1 MDVKNNDLNVQCYC
15 CGYFSLSE
23 RGQYEICDVCF
34 WEDDGC
40 FDLEKIS
47 HPNHM
52 TLEKGR
58 KNFLE
63 FGACEERFIKDV
75 VKNPES
81 NYRKAIL
88 KV

>member
-1 MDVKNNDLNVQCYC
+1 
-15 CGYFSLSE
+15 
-23 RGQYEICDVCF
+23 
-34 WEDDGC
+34 
-40 FDLEKIS
+40 
-47 HPNHM
+47 M
-52 TLEKGR
+52 TLRNSR

-63 FGACEERFIKDV
+63 FGACEEIFIKDV

>member
-1 MDVKNNDLNVQCYC
+1 M
-15 CGYFSLSE
+15 
-23 RGQYEICDVCF
+23 
-34 WEDDGC
+34 
-40 FDLEKIS
+40 EKIS